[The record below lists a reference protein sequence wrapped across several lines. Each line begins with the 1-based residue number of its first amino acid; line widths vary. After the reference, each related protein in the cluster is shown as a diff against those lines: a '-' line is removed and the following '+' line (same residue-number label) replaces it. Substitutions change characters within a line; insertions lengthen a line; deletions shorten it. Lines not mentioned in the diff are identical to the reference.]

1 MHGALRPQGCD
12 LILSAVTRPIQD
24 IVAGLLFAASG
35 VVVEPYKGAQLK
47 GMTGFTKGIGIG
59 AVGLVAKPLVG
70 IFDAFAH
77 VSESIHDAARS
88 ANVLEKKPCTVKRL
102 RLPYVFGLHKT
113 LLSYNSVDA
122 CSANLLRLFP
132 LKDDKRLQAED
143 RECLILS
150 QLLQK
155 GPGEGWYLV
164 VTTKRILKFYVKYD
178 ASLPPAIEWQVKMSN
193 DVQITSNVEHT
204 THDQV
209 VLKISSTPKRPLSPV
224 KKQPDDKK
232 SFEKSDDNH
241 LPNNLEVSE
250 PDASVNSKSRRMTKH
265 NPVQHALGA
274 FNTNRAKK
282 KERLVYYVQG
292 DLNTERDPLIQIHNS
307 ICCLTGQFGS
317 IMPRKFR
324 KTLAGKSGQEG
335 LTSFGPLHFREEEH
349 EDSMTQKNDVSY
361 FLEAIPWVH
370 DFDNICQMKSRS
382 EWTFQDE
389 LQATKAMDDGPS
401 WVVEAR
407 ARSTFEPL
415 PFPTVLSSQ
424 IQDHQEVRRLE
435 NELASGLKSFK
446 KVEEELNQY
455 VYSPIGQKIGSIFRG
470 SDLIEE
476 CCEDGLTFDGDEEPS
491 RVDGTN
497 VTVEERLEN
506 VEFML
511 RSLLTNPPNISTT
524 TNKSLFPPSTLSS
537 AVSALSFSGDAPE
550 NAASHNPSSNETELL
565 RLEVQ
570 LLRRAL
576 SQRDADESSS
586 GANGKKKKRK
596 LKKFWKP

>member
-1 MHGALRPQGCD
+1 
-12 LILSAVTRPIQD
+12 V
-24 IVAGLLFAASG
+24 
-35 VVVEPYKGAQLK
+35 
-47 GMTGFTKGIGIG
+47 
-59 AVGLVAKPLVG
+59 
-70 IFDAFAH
+70 
-77 VSESIHDAARS
+77 
-88 ANVLEKKPCTVKRL
+88 
-102 RLPYVFGLHKT
+102 
-113 LLSYNSVDA
+113 
-122 CSANLLRLFP
+122 
-132 LKDDKRLQAED
+132 
-143 RECLILS
+143 
-150 QLLQK
+150 
-155 GPGEGWYLV
+155 
-164 VTTKRILKFYVKYD
+164 
-178 ASLPPAIEWQVKMSN
+178 
-193 DVQITSNVEHT
+193 
-204 THDQV
+204 
-209 VLKISSTPKRPLSPV
+209 
-224 KKQPDDKK
+224 
-232 SFEKSDDNH
+232 
-241 LPNNLEVSE
+241 
-250 PDASVNSKSRRMTKH
+250 
-265 NPVQHALGA
+265 
-274 FNTNRAKK
+274 
-282 KERLVYYVQG
+282 
-292 DLNTERDPLIQIHNS
+292 NTERDPLIQIHNS

-370 DFDNICQMKSRS
+370 DFDNIRQMKSRS